1 MLTIISWPIRV
12 AESPALALCK
22 LIGPAITLEPQWA
35 EPFQPGMRQ
44 ASLSEAK
51 ALPGIGLL
59 TVRDGNFLTLLGLI
73 S

>member
-12 AESPALALCK
+12 AESPALALSK

-51 ALPGIGLL
+51 GLC
-59 TVRDGNFLTLLGLI
+59 LG
-73 S
+73 